1 MFVVKYQH
9 QTHVLEAFTL
19 GSRMEIG
26 VETTS
31 CRKTQ
36 FVVFVVSKILPATVV
51 LVFSS
56 VELDVNVDVQLSS
69 GRLGVACVFPFDEE
83 KISTM

>member
-1 MFVVKYQH
+1 MFLKPLHLTVEWK
-9 QTHVLEAFTL
+9 
-19 GSRMEIG
+19 IG

-36 FVVFVVSKILPATVV
+36 FVVFVVSKILPATV

>member
-1 MFVVKYQH
+1 MFLKPLHLTVEWK
-9 QTHVLEAFTL
+9 
-19 GSRMEIG
+19 IG

-56 VELDVNVDVQLSS
+56 VELDVNVDMQLSS
-69 GRLGVACVFPFDEE
+69 GHLGVACVFPFDEE

>member
-1 MFVVKYQH
+1 MFLKPLHLAVEWK
-9 QTHVLEAFTL
+9 
-19 GSRMEIG
+19 IG

>member
-1 MFVVKYQH
+1 MFLKPLHLTVEWK
-9 QTHVLEAFTL
+9 
-19 GSRMEIG
+19 IG

-51 LVFSS
+51 LIFSS